1 MKRMVLAML
10 LFVVSAAAET
20 QQRSMQVRLF
30 WQHPPAHIS
39 VVPLRAAL
47 RMCESCAPTRLKALL
62 EITAKGSSV
71 TAGSRSSPILILTGQ
86 VRISGNG
93 FPPFTVDNELRIQAR
108 DDSLLLTF
116 TMPLEEYVTAVLQ
129 GESASFKS
137 DEALKAMAV
146 AARTYAV
153 RFGSRHRFEGFDFCD
168 TTHCQDL
175 RLGNESPRAR
185 AAAAATEGEL
195 LWFEGRPAAAYYHR
209 SCGGE
214 IDDAKALEPDLHVRY
229 LKRHHDDYCV
239 RIPDEWQSE
248 ISKADL
254 ARALGRP
261 VASVRVVAR
270 GDSGRVQR
278 LLISDRAITATDFRL
293 AVGRTLGWDI
303 LRSDLYEEEDRGDR
317 IVFRG
322 RGQGHGVGLCQSG
335 AESMGE
341 QGHSYREILA
351 YYYPGT
357 AVGINAQGL
366 SWENLPGESF
376 DLVSTDRNDAPVL
389 LPAAERALHFA
400 MERTG
405 LQIRTHPQLKVY
417 PTMAIYRNATGEP
430 GWVAASTLKSTV
442 RLQPVSTLQRT
453 QSLDSTLRH
462 EFLHMLIEGDAKP
475 GTPLWFRE
483 GLVVYLAGD
492 SSGRDRATMS
502 AEAIDRAISSRQ
514 TQAEVRLAYRQAAAL
529 VRDLDRRYTRAK
541 LIDWLR
547 NGLPDDVRRSATS
560 AGVHEVAK

>member
-1 MKRMVLAML
+1 MKRIVLAML
-10 LFVVSAAAET
+10 LFVVSVAAET
-20 QQRSMQVRLF
+20 QQRSVQVRLF
-30 WQHPPAHIS
+30 WQHPPAQIS
-39 VVPLRAAL
+39 IVPQGATLRSCERCAA
-47 RMCESCAPTRLKALL
+47 TRLKASL
-62 EITAKGSSV
+62 EITAKGSSM
-71 TAGSRSSPILILTGQ
+71 TTPSGSSPIFYLTGQ

-93 FPPFTVDNELRIQAR
+93 FPPFTIDNELRIQAR
-108 DDSLLLTF
+108 EDLLLLTL
-116 TMPLEEYVTAVLQ
+116 TMPLDEYVTAVLQ

-153 RFGSRHRFEGFDFCD
+153 RFGSRHRLEGFDFCD

-195 LWFEGRPAAAYYHR
+195 LWFEGRPAATYYHR

-214 IDDAKALEPDLHVRY
+214 IEDAKALEPDLHVRY

-248 ISKADL
+248 ISKTDL

-293 AVGRTLGWDI
+293 AVGRILGWDK
-303 LRSDLYEEEDRGDR
+303 LRSDLYEEEDLGDR
-317 IVFRG
+317 ILFRG
-322 RGQGHGVGLCQSG
+322 RGQGHGVGLCQRG

-357 AVGINAQGL
+357 ELGINAQGL
-366 SWENLPGESF
+366 SWEKQPGDSL
-376 DLVSTDRNDAPVL
+376 DLISTDRNDAPVL
-389 LPAAERALHFA
+389 LPAAEHALHFA
-400 MERTG
+400 IERTG
-405 LQIRTHPQLKVY
+405 LQIGTRPQLKVY
-417 PTMAIYRNATGEP
+417 PTVAVYRDATGEP
-430 GWVAASTLKSTV
+430 GWVAASTFGSTV

-453 QSLDSTLRH
+453 QSLGSTLRH
-462 EFLHMLIEGDAKP
+462 EFLHMLIEGNAKS

-483 GLVVYLAGD
+483 GLAVYLAGD
-492 SSGRDRATMS
+492 SSGRDKATMS
-502 AEAIDRAISSRQ
+502 GEAIDRVISSRQ

-529 VRDLDRRYTRAK
+529 VRDLDSRYTRPK

-547 NGLPDDVRRSATS
+547 NGLPDDVRRSAAS